1 MTFAVLYAFIM
12 YPWSATKIF
21 PEYDRDM
28 HLNRKRKLRPFSLFD
43 QVLSL

>member
-1 MTFAVLYAFIM
+1 MTFAVLTLM